1 VIPREFPGAT
11 AALLDLD
18 PAMGREA
25 LAEALI
31 EEGLAAGTTV
41 AALRAGRR
49 LQRGYGPVPL
59 PAPEGLPP
67 LKRGGPVLITGG
79 FGGIGL
85 AVAERLAREA
95 QAPLAL
101 LARRPLPPREDWGRA
116 LRRDGATA
124 SRIRAVRRLEG
135 LGVPVV
141 TLAADVANLEEMRE
155 ALAEAERA
163 LGPLSGVVH
172 AAGVIDDAPILGRDP
187 AAVEDVLAPKVLG
200 TQVLDA
206 LLPDGRLDWLVLFS
220 SSSTATAPAG
230 QVDYVAANAFLNAF
244 ARSRAGGRT
253 RVLALNWGVWSDVG
267 MAAEA
272 VAARTGTGRAAEMEP
287 VDLPL
292 LDAAGFDAEGH
303 RVLAAAWTPAT
314 SWVLDGHRTRAG
326 DALLPGTGVLEL
338 AAEAMAAQGEPMPW
352 SLRDLGFL
360 RPLRTP
366 DEGETAVRLR
376 LRRSDEGYDLRLES
390 AVPGG
395 GFEANAEGAVDLLP
409 GAPPAPLDLPGIRAR
424 LDDRPTG
431 LTRLPGGTLAS
442 PQEAHLRFGPR
453 WRTLREAALG
463 DGEGLATLT
472 LPPEGAEGTILHPGL
487 LDLATGWAMALI
499 PGYDPS
505 RLWVPLAYREVRVHA
520 PLGAT
525 VLSHVRLREGNA
537 EAATLD
543 VTLAD
548 PAGRILLEARGFTM
562 RRLDDGL
569 AFAAPPPPAAAEA
582 PRALSP
588 AEERLAQ
595 AVRQGIRAEEGAE
608 AFGRA
613 LALTVASGRPEVVVS
628 SLPLPALIAQ
638 AERVEAPK
646 AARAFA
652 GPASADHVP
661 PEGPA
666 EERLAALFQDLL
678 GAPRVGAE
686 DSFFDLGGHSL
697 VAVRLFAQVRRLF
710 GVDLPISVLFEAPG
724 VRALARLVAERGG
737 ALAGAAPAT
746 PGAGPPAAPRAQRR
760 FTHIVP
766 MHQGEGGRGTPFFL
780 VAGMFGNV
788 LNLRHLAHLLGHGRP
803 FYGLQARGLTGEE
816 PPHASLVE
824 AATSMIAEMR
834 QVQHRGPWM
843 VGGFSGGGITAF
855 EIARQ
860 LRLAGEEVGAVVLL
874 DTPLPRRRPL
884 TPRDRA
890 AIQWQEI
897 RAVGPAYP
905 LRWAARRAAWEL
917 AKRRGRPVEAPA
929 EPAFHDAAIEA
940 AFYQAIAAYEVHPWD
955 GPLTLFRP
963 PMRGKWEVA
972 PGRWVSAERAY
983 VLPDNDWTPFAP
995 RLQVIEVPGDHD
1007 SMVLEPNVRVLAA
1020 RLKRVLEAAER
1031 DRAAARAASRATD
1044 APEDIEGVIA
1054 REAAE

>member
-1 VIPREFPGAT
+1 
-11 AALLDLD
+11 
-18 PAMGREA
+18 
-25 LAEALI
+25 
-31 EEGLAAGTTV
+31 
-41 AALRAGRR
+41 
-49 LQRGYGPVPL
+49 
-59 PAPEGLPP
+59 
-67 LKRGGPVLITGG
+67 
-79 FGGIGL
+79 
-85 AVAERLAREA
+85 
-95 QAPLAL
+95 
-101 LARRPLPPREDWGRA
+101 
-116 LRRDGATA
+116 
-124 SRIRAVRRLEG
+124 
-135 LGVPVV
+135 
-141 TLAADVANLEEMRE
+141 
-155 ALAEAERA
+155 
-163 LGPLSGVVH
+163 
-172 AAGVIDDAPILGRDP
+172 
-187 AAVEDVLAPKVLG
+187 
-200 TQVLDA
+200 
-206 LLPDGRLDWLVLFS
+206 
-220 SSSTATAPAG
+220 
-230 QVDYVAANAFLNAF
+230 
-244 ARSRAGGRT
+244 
-253 RVLALNWGVWSDVG
+253 
-267 MAAEA
+267 
-272 VAARTGTGRAAEMEP
+272 

-303 RVLAAAWTPAT
+303 RTLTAAWAPAT

-338 AAEAMAAQGEPMPW
+338 AAEAMAAQGEPFPW
-352 SLRDLGFL
+352 SLRDLSFL

-376 LRRSDEGYDLRLES
+376 LRRTDEGYDLRIES
-390 AVPGG
+390 AAPGA
-395 GFEANAEGAVDLLP
+395 GFEANAEGAIDLLP
-409 GAPPAPLDLPGIRAR
+409 APPPAALDLAGIRAR
-424 LDDRPTG
+424 LDGRPTG

-453 WRTLREAALG
+453 WRTLRDAALG

-499 PGYDPS
+499 PGYEPS
-505 RLWVPLAYREVRVHA
+505 RLWVPLAYGEVRVHA
-520 PLGAT
+520 PLGPT

-548 PAGRILLEARGFTM
+548 PSGRVLLEARGFTM
-562 RRLDDGL
+562 RRLDEGL
-569 AFAAPPPPAAAEA
+569 AFAAPPPPAAEA

-595 AVRQGIRAEEGAE
+595 AVRQGIRAEEGAK

-613 LALTVASGRPEVVVS
+613 LALGRPEVVVS

-661 PEGPA
+661 PEGAA

-678 GAPRVGAE
+678 GAARVGAE

-710 GVDLPISVLFEAPG
+710 GVDLPISALFEAPS

-737 ALAGAAPAT
+737 ALAGATPSGSASGSASGTASGAAPA
-746 PGAGPPAAPRAQRR
+746 AVPRPSRR
-760 FTHIVP
+760 FTHLVP
-766 MHQGEGGRGTPFFL
+766 MHGGEGGRGTPFFL

-788 LNLRHLAHLLGHGRP
+788 LNLRHLAHLLGVGRA

-860 LRLAGEEVGAVVLL
+860 LREAGEEVAAVVLL

-897 RAVGPAYP
+897 KAGGPAYP
-905 LRWAARRAAWEL
+905 VRWAARRVAWEL
-917 AKRRGRPVEAPA
+917 EKRRGRPVEAPA

-940 AFYQAIAAYEVHPWD
+940 AFYEAIATYEVHPWD

-1031 DRAAARAASRATD
+1031 DRAAVRPVPRAKD
-1044 APEDIEGVIA
+1044 APTDVERVAA